1 MRAYAAQVDRMDQGI
16 ARIVRAL
23 RDRNVLDDTL
33 LLFVSDN
40 GASDEELPKAQFEK
54 RLPRQLPR
62 PAGTSPGTSGNGA
75 PTGSPRRT
83 TRTRPATTRRGP
95 RPEASASCAAARISA
110 TTRTAT
116 ASLHGRRTHPNPPPA
131 TSASGAR
138 SIALRTPKSPLD
150 FLIPQCKRSR
160 VLGVSTGVAQL
171 GEGRSEATAPLRIGV
186 VGLGA
191 VAQAVHLP
199 LLAKHPALFRPAA
212 LCDLSPSTRARL
224 AGPLALEDDRLFSSA
239 EELVAFADIDAV
251 AILTSGS
258 HGELAAAAARADL
271 AIFCEKP
278 LAYTRAEIDE
288 LATLDPR
295 LMLGYMK
302 LYDPAVERARELLAG
317 RPAPRAVDVTVLHP
331 PDAPQLAHAALPPR
345 PTDLDAAMLD
355 ALSVADAATLER
367 ALGAVPAEIAHL
379 YSGAILGSIVHE
391 LAVIRYLV
399 GGPLAVE
406 SADAWE
412 HSVALDGRLPGGAR
426 VSIRWHYLERYPA
439 YREEVRVH
447 DEAGTVALTFPAPY
461 LLHAPTVLTV
471 VDGDGAG
478 ERRSESRWTA
488 EAFERQWLA
497 FADFVRGGAAPRAGI
512 HEGREDVVACQAAT
526 VLLAA
531 RKGITV
537 GGEAAGGGT

>member
-1 MRAYAAQVDRMDQGI
+1 
-16 ARIVRAL
+16 
-23 RDRNVLDDTL
+23 
-33 LLFVSDN
+33 
-40 GASDEELPKAQFEK
+40 
-54 RLPRQLPR
+54 
-62 PAGTSPGTSGNGA
+62 
-75 PTGSPRRT
+75 
-83 TRTRPATTRRGP
+83 
-95 RPEASASCAAARISA
+95 
-110 TTRTAT
+110 
-116 ASLHGRRTHPNPPPA
+116 
-131 TSASGAR
+131 
-138 SIALRTPKSPLD
+138 
-150 FLIPQCKRSR
+150 
-160 VLGVSTGVAQL
+160 LGVTTGVAAAI
-171 GEGRSEATAPLRIGV
+171 GEGRSEATAPLRVGV

-199 LLAKHPALFRPAA
+199 ILAKHPALFRPAA
-212 LCDLSPSTRARL
+212 LCDLSPSTCARL
-224 AGPLALEDDRLFSSA
+224 AERLGLDEIRLFSSA
-239 EELVAFADIDAV
+239 DDLIASDELDAV

-258 HGELAAAAARADL
+258 HGGLAATAARADL

-278 LAYTRAEIDE
+278 LAYTLAEVDE
-288 LATLDPR
+288 LAELDPR

-317 RPAPRAVDVTVLHP
+317 RPTPRAVDVTVLHP

-345 PTDLDAAMLD
+345 PTDLDETMLE
-355 ALSVADAATLER
+355 ALNAADAATLAR
-367 ALGAVPAEIAHL
+367 ALGAVPEEIAHL

-399 GGPLAVE
+399 GGPLTVE

-412 HSVALDGRLPGGAR
+412 HSVALDGRLPGGTR

-471 VDGDGAG
+471 VDSDGEG
-478 ERRSESRWTA
+478 EQRSESRWTA

-497 FADFVRGGAAPRAGI
+497 FADFVHGGAAPRAGI
-512 HEGREDVVACQAAT
+512 AEGRADVVACQAAAA
-526 VLLAA
+526 LLAT
-531 RKGITV
+531 RKEVTV